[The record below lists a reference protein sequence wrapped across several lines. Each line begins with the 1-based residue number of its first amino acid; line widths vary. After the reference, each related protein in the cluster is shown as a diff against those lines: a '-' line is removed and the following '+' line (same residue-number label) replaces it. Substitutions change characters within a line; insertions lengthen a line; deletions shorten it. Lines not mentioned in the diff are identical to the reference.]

1 MTRSGG
7 LTICAALAVAL
18 LARKF
23 FLALDT
29 IENALEDGLSEKS
42 LGDWPNWS
50 VRDFELFH
58 AANHDGT
65 EREDNDA

>member
-29 IENALEDGLSEKS
+29 IENALEDGLSEEA
-42 LGDWPNWS
+42 LGDGSGWLPS
-50 VRDFELFH
+50 DFKLFH
-58 AANHDGT
+58 EHSTSGT
-65 EREDNDA
+65 EGTKS